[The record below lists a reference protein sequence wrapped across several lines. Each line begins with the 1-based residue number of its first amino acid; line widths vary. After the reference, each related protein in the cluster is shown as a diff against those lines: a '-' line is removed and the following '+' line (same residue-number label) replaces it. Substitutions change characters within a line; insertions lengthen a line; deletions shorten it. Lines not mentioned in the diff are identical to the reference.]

1 VYHVDLFGRTTTNDS
16 TKYDLNIGLKL
27 REYLTAGDKPVPSL
41 VKKQTTGLKC
51 FNQADLPLNSPF
63 KIQLTNV
70 DTVKHFGI
78 VLNDDKDRRN
88 NFLHDFHKWHRENK
102 KLLKPLAESTPTS
115 SARSS
120 IVGQACV
127 VNSIQ
132 IGKWCRGLVTSWD
145 SMVSVYLVDYCK
157 SAQVSPNRLFRLEKK
172 EFLEEAVYAHRCQLI
187 EEAEQRVKFEK
198 YLNLMKSD
206 SFLEEKG
213 NASRHDR

>member
-1 VYHVDLFGRTTTNDS
+1 M
-16 TKYDLNIGLKL
+16 NIGLKL
-27 REYLTAGDKPVPSL
+27 REYLITGDKSVPAHN
-41 VKKQTTGLKC
+41 KKQTTGLKC

-102 KLLKPLAESTPTS
+102 KLLKPLAESTPS
-115 SARSS
+115 SSRSS
-120 IVGQACV
+120 IVGQPCV

-145 SMVSVYLVDYCK
+145 SMVNVYLVDYCK
-157 SAQVSPNRLFRLEKK
+157 SAQVRLDRLFKLEKN
-172 EFLEEAVYAHRCQLI
+172 EFLEEEIYAHRCQLI
-187 EEAEQRVKFEK
+187 EEAEQRIKFER

-206 SFLEEKG
+206 SFMEEKG
-213 NASRHDR
+213 NNSRHDRSVLFFGVKC